1 MASADR
7 NGESAATAREREHRL
22 AALAARQHRAV
33 SDEQLIAI
41 GFGPGAIRYRI
52 GLKRMRRIHP
62 GVLIVGPGPLSQES
76 RWRAALLACLP
87 SPALSHLSD
96 AADRGL
102 ARERGIVHVTIPR
115 RSTRRLEGVC
125 VHEARHLDPLDLT
138 RSDDGL
144 PVTALHRTLLDL
156 AETLPFDRFEKIF
169 EEADRRQWL
178 DFRAIRACIARN
190 PGRRGLKPL
199 TLLLDDYLSAAE
211 TTRGI
216 GRDFQRFL
224 VEEGFPPPLTE
235 ALVDGLR
242 VDCYWPDQRFVVEL
256 DSRGYHRHW
265 RQHERD
271 RARDGVLLRGGRRSL
286 RVTHRRLTRER
297 GELIADLAAVLPR
310 EPEAAA

>member
-1 MASADR
+1 MTREDGAQLR
-7 NGESAATAREREHRL
+7 NAREREHRL
-22 AALAARQHRAV
+22 AALATKQHRAV
-33 SDEQLIAI
+33 SDQQLIAI

-52 GLKRMRRIHP
+52 DRERMQRIHP
-62 GVLIVGPGPLSQES
+62 GVLIVGPGPLTREG

-87 SPALSHLSD
+87 APALSHLSA

-138 RSDDGL
+138 RSDEDL

-156 AETLPFDRFEKIF
+156 AETLPFDRFEKVF

-199 TLLLDDYLSAAE
+199 SLLLDDYLSAAGS
-211 TTRGI
+211 TKGI

-224 VEEGFPPPLTE
+224 AREGFPPPLMDT
-235 ALVDGLR
+235 LVDGLL
-242 VDCYWPDQRFVVEL
+242 VDCYWPDQRFIVEL

-271 RARDGVLLRGGRRSL
+271 RARDGILLRGGHRSL
-286 RVTHRRLTRER
+286 RVTNRRLTRER
-297 GELIADLAAVLPR
+297 GELIADLASVLPR
-310 EPEAAA
+310 DLVRAA